1 MSFTDP
7 LSITISAATSPLP
20 RIDVDGNK
28 AVYQSGDGLIR
39 VTADHEESKDS
50 RTRRL
55 LRVDHSKLS
64 ADPYKPTQ
72 NVKVSMSHYIVFD
85 VPVAGYTTA
94 EQLAVY
100 TGFKSMYSASTDALI
115 TKLLG
120 GES

>member
-7 LSITISAATSPLP
+7 LSITISATTSPLP

-28 AVYQSGDGLIR
+28 AVYQSSDGLIK
-39 VTADHEESKDS
+39 VTADHDESKDK
-50 RTRRL
+50 RARRV
-55 LRVDHSKLS
+55 LRVDHSKLT
-64 ADPYKPTQ
+64 ANPHIPAE
-72 NVKVSMSHYIVFD
+72 NVRVSMSHYIVFD
-85 VPVAGYTTA
+85 VPPAGYTAA

-100 TGFKSMYSASTDALI
+100 TGFKTMYSASTDALI